1 MKKSFTILLLM
12 CAGIGANA
20 QDKLYPNEFPLS
32 QITLL
37 EGPLKHARD
46 LNIETLLKY
55 DCDRL
60 IPAMKNVA
68 SAWSTLSMK

>member
-37 EGPLKHARD
+37 EGPLKPEYRD
-46 LNIETLLKY
+46 IAQV
-55 DCDRL
+55 RL
-60 IPAMKNVA
+60 
-68 SAWSTLSMK
+68 